1 MKGTEVMRDTPALRE
16 LSIFMVFTGA
26 MRIESSVGDLWSV
39 FHAGHITT
47 ALEDAFKVG
56 QNESGSVAYRQ
67 LGEQRFDQ
75 APVEFQGHI
84 VGWVTTGHLREAA
97 TVKAVMKRLDKSAIV
112 SAEASMTGTLQ
123 LLGQHR
129 FVFTAGENGLSGFI
143 VPSDLDRHAA
153 RSYFYLLIA
162 GIEILLSKIVES
174 SSPATSIIEAMSPE
188 MTQRYSE
195 ARSAANEANPV
206 EYLYLEE
213 LVNLFLESAYARNL
227 QVWNGQYTS
236 RLVEI
241 NKFRSVVM
249 HPTRS
254 IIAARS
260 PAQLAALARN
270 AMDLFMR
277 LEMIADGSRA

>member
-1 MKGTEVMRDTPALRE
+1 L
-16 LSIFMVFTGA
+16 I
-26 MRIESSVGDLWSV
+26 
-39 FHAGHITT
+39 
-47 ALEDAFKVG
+47 
-56 QNESGSVAYRQ
+56 
-67 LGEQRFDQ
+67 
-75 APVEFQGHI
+75 PVQKTH
-84 VGWVTTGHLREAA
+84 
-97 TVKAVMKRLDKSAIV
+97 
-112 SAEASMTGTLQ
+112 
-123 LLGQHR
+123 
-129 FVFTAGENGLSGFI
+129 
-143 VPSDLDRHAA
+143 P
-153 RSYFYLLIA
+153 
-162 GIEILLSKIVES
+162 
-174 SSPATSIIEAMSPE
+174 
-188 MTQRYSE
+188 SE